1 VPVTEGRHELDF
13 SVNIPGRYTIC
24 NWYDAAGRPR
34 EFSCRALT
42 MSALQMALA
51 APVIGRSGKDVI
63 AHIGPFGRLQ
73 GTIIQAQG
81 GNFLMSISATERQR
95 DRLCAQLQWFAAHQN
110 DPLSDKREN
119 ERIVPQSPHST
130 IVLHDGTTLPCLVID
145 MSASGAGVSAELYP
159 DIGTPLAVGK
169 VVGRVVRRF
178 AEGFAVKFI
187 QRQDPSLL
195 ERMLIAP

>member
-1 VPVTEGRHELDF
+1 
-13 SVNIPGRYTIC
+13 
-24 NWYDAAGRPR
+24 
-34 EFSCRALT
+34 
-42 MSALQMALA
+42 
-51 APVIGRSGKDVI
+51 
-63 AHIGPFGRLQ
+63 
-73 GTIIQAQG
+73 
-81 GNFLMSISATERQR
+81 MSISATEQQR
-95 DRLCAQLQWFAAHQN
+95 DRLRAQLQWFAAHQN

-119 ERIVPQSPHST
+119 ERIIPQSPHST

-145 MSASGAGVSAELYP
+145 MSASGAGVSAELDP